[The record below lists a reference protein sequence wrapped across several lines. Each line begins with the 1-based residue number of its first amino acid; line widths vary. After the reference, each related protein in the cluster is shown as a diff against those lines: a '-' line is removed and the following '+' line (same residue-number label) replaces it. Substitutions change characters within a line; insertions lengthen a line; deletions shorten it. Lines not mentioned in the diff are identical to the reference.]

1 VTILSGV
8 VPSASGRGGVIWIRD
23 DPRPSANE
31 NLITGHVLN
40 RWRRQVL
47 PLDRHFYVQSIS
59 HMVFL
64 YELIIK
70 ITVNRSGNNLSPLT
84 TSRASMSGQIFLF
97 SSVRKYVH
105 SNLANDRIARG
116 PAHTPSHTPSVGIFI
131 PHQMQ
136 CSLGHT
142 SFSPNVIS
150 IGSSVFAQLIS
161 VSNIR
166 GQTDHRATC
175 DMCNRGVVIKKK
187 RGDA

>member
-1 VTILSGV
+1 MTAIFTC
-8 VPSASGRGGVIWIRD
+8 
-23 DPRPSANE
+23 
-31 NLITGHVLN
+31 NLFRTWYL
-40 RWRRQVL
+40 
-47 PLDRHFYVQSIS
+47 
-59 HMVFL
+59 L

-70 ITVNRSGNNLSPLT
+70 ITVNRSGNKLSPLT

-161 VSNIR
+161 VPNTR
-166 GQTDHRATC
+166 GQTDHRATG
-175 DMCNRGVVIKKK
+175 DMCSRGVVLKKK
-187 RGDA
+187 WGDA